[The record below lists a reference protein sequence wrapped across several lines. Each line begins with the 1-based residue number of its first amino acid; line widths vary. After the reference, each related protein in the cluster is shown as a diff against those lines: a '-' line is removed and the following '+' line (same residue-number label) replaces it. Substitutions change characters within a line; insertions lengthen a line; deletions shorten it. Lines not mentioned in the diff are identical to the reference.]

1 MKRARSQI
9 PEEEPLSKRINNLHL
24 DNSSGLLSGA
34 PPSLVVPTTSHNL
47 HAHPCDSGRPTNLP
61 NVPLH
66 NGLTNGVLDS
76 GINGVGANVV
86 AGDVNEIERLTT
98 EILSREMPESLS
110 IAYPNMN
117 PTENDQY
124 FSFNKLLHDLH
135 IERLRRLGKLPL
147 GSL

>member
-1 MKRARSQI
+1 MKRVRNQI

-24 DNSSGLLSGA
+24 DNSSGLLTA
-34 PPSLVVPTTSHNL
+34 TPPSLVVPTTSHNL
-47 HAHPCDSGRPTNLP
+47 PAQPCDSGRPTNLP

-66 NGLTNGVLDS
+66 NGLTNGVLNS
-76 GINGVGANVV
+76 GMNGAGQDV
-86 AGDVNEIERLTT
+86 GDVHEIDRLAT
-98 EILSREMPESLS
+98 EILNRDMPESLS

-117 PTENDQY
+117 PTENNQY